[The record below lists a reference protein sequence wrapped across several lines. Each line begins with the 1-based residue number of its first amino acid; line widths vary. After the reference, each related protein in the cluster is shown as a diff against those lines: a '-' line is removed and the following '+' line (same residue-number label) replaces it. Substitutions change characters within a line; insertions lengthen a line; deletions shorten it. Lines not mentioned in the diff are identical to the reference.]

1 MMGAFLPSPEYAESS
16 WSETSSDDPDFSMYL
31 FSVVCFV
38 FYFIINVYPLL
49 LLITSTPVSI
59 IFEAVYFPL
68 VNLS

>member
-1 MMGAFLPSPEYAESS
+1 
-16 WSETSSDDPDFSMYL
+16 MYL

-59 IFEAVYFPL
+59 IFEAVYFSL
-68 VNLS
+68 VNLSWVLIILFLASLALLTAKINLLSPSVI